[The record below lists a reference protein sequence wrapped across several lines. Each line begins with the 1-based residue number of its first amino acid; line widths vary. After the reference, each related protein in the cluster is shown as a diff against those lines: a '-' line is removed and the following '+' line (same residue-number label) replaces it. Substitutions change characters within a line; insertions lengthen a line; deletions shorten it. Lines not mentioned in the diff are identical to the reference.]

1 MNILQ
6 VSHSFIPCYDS
17 GGVVRS
23 VYTLSK
29 ELASR
34 GHKVTVYTT
43 DGCTKRLDVEKNK
56 RVNLDGLNVYYFSNI
71 SNTLRM
77 RFKIATPVH
86 LLCVIG
92 KTIKNYDVV
101 HIHEQRTIIAFIV
114 AYYAKKNNIPVVIH
128 ARGSTTL
135 ERGRIFYKKVF
146 DTFYGKRMVKN
157 ASKLIALT
165 PNEAQQYQDIGA
177 DPQKIVIIPNAIET
191 SLYDLLPIRGKFREK
206 YNIKSSDKIILFLGR
221 LNKIKGVDLLIESFA
236 LLTND
241 IKDSQLVIVG
251 PDDGCLDRLNEMTTS
266 LEIGHKVLFTG
277 PLYEDDKLEAYVDAD
292 VYVLPSRYETFPNT
306 VLEAAMCKTPV
317 IVTERCGIA
326 EMVKNNMGIVVG
338 YDKESLKNGIH
349 SLLTDNKR
357 NDFIEK
363 AHLFVRERFSQKVVV
378 DEIENLYLDLIE
390 ELV

>member
-34 GHKVTVYTT
+34 GHNVTVYTT

-56 RVNLDGLNVYYFSNI
+56 RVDLDGVNVYYFSNI

-77 RFKIATPVH
+77 RFKIATPIH
-86 LLCVIG
+86 LLRIIG
-92 KTIKNYDVV
+92 KTIKNFDVV
-101 HIHEQRTIIAFIV
+101 HIHEQRTIIALIV
-114 AYYAKKNNIPVVIH
+114 AYYAKKNNIPIVIH

-135 ERGRIFYKKVF
+135 ERGRVFYKKVF
-146 DTFYGKRMVKN
+146 DTFYGKKMVKN

-165 PNEAQQYQDIGA
+165 PVEAQQYHEIGA

-191 SLYDLLPIRGKFREK
+191 SLYDSLPSKGMFKEK
-206 YNIKSSDKIILFLGR
+206 YNIKSSDKLILFLGR
-221 LNKIKGVDLLIESFA
+221 LNQIKGVDLLVESFA

-251 PDDGCLDRLNEMTTS
+251 PDDGCLDHLEELINRLKIKS
-266 LEIGHKVLFTG
+266 KVLFTG

-306 VLEAAMCKTPV
+306 VLEAAICRTPV

-326 EMVKNNMGIVVG
+326 EMVQNNMGLVVK
-338 YDKESLKNGIH
+338 YDKKSLKKGIYT
-349 SLLTDNKR
+349 LLTAKSDAFK
-357 NDFIEK
+357 DK
-363 AHLFVRERFSQKVVV
+363 GYSFVREKFSQKVVV
-378 DEIENLYLDLIE
+378 DEIENIYMDLQKR
-390 ELV
+390 

>member
-34 GHKVTVYTT
+34 GHNVTVYTT

-56 RVNLDGLNVYYFSNI
+56 RVSLDGVNVYYFSNI

-77 RFKIATPVH
+77 RFKIATPYH
-86 LLCVIG
+86 LLRIIG
-92 KTIKNYDVV
+92 KTIKNYDVI
-101 HIHEQRTIIAFIV
+101 HIHEQRTIIALIV
-114 AYYAKKNNIPVVIH
+114 AYYAKKNNIPIVIH

-135 ERGRIFYKKVF
+135 ERGRVFYKKVF
-146 DTFYGKRMVKN
+146 DTFYGKKMVKN
-157 ASKLIALT
+157 TSKLIALT
-165 PNEAQQYQDIGA
+165 PAEAQQYQEIGA

-191 SLYDLLPIRGKFREK
+191 SLYDNLPPQGNFREK
-206 YNIKSSDKIILFLGR
+206 HNIQANEKMVLFLGR
-221 LNKIKGVDLLIESFA
+221 LNQIKGVDLLVESFA

-241 IKDSQLVIVG
+241 IKDSRLVIVG
-251 PDDGCLDRLNEMTTS
+251 PDDGCLDHLEEMINRLKIKS
-266 LEIGHKVLFTG
+266 KVLFTG

-306 VLEAAMCKTPV
+306 VLEAAICKTPV

-326 EMVKNNMGIVVG
+326 EMVKNNMGLVVK
-338 YDKESLKNGIH
+338 YDKESLKKGIYI
-349 SLLTDNKR
+349 LLTAKSDAFK
-357 NDFIEK
+357 DK
-363 AHLFVRERFSQKVVV
+363 GYSFVREKFSQKVVV
-378 DEIENLYLDLIE
+378 DEIENIYRDLQKR
-390 ELV
+390 